1 MWSTIFFYIVNCG
14 PSVKQLIQK
23 AKGYTFLVFIWLQLF
38 MLIFENR
45 NKCKAYCT
53 TALIMHKEDVYLFVN
68 FDSRH
73 CHVLYYNIQIDEK
86 MRSLLF

>member
-1 MWSTIFFYIVNCG
+1 MWSTVFFIVNCG

-23 AKGYTFLVFIWLQLF
+23 AKDYTFLVLICLQLF
-38 MLIFENR
+38 ILIFENQ
-45 NKCKAYCT
+45 NKYKAYCT
-53 TALIMHKEDVYLFVN
+53 TTLIMHKEDVYLFVN

-73 CHVLYYNIQIDEK
+73 CHVLYYDIQIDKK